1 MKNILFAFFTAMLLI
16 SACDAQTPKK
26 ATVATTT
33 SDKVEAYYFHMTS
46 RCATCKSVE
55 EVTQQHL
62 AELYPEL
69 VKQSKITFKSI
80 NLEEAEGKA
89 LAAKLKISG
98 QSLILVSGDKVE
110 NITNQGFMYARSNPD
125 KLKAIIKEKVDA
137 LLN

>member
-1 MKNILFAFFTAMLLI
+1 MKKVFFTLFASLLML
-16 SACDAQTPKK
+16 SACDAQTTNKETVVTT
-26 ATVATTT
+26 AT
-33 SDKVEAYYFHMTS
+33 DKIEAYYFHMSS
-46 RCATCKSVE
+46 RCATCKAVE

-62 AELYPEL
+62 SELYPEL

-89 LAAKLKISG
+89 LAAKLRISG
-98 QSLILVSGDKVE
+98 QSLIIVKGDKIE

-125 KLKAIIKEKVDA
+125 KLKTIIKEKVDA